1 MKPLRIFLM
10 AALFLVVFGSDGGDA
25 GWSMDTDLSSA
36 DASFWGDDYDDRS
49 GRHRAAQTILNHYV
63 LRE

>member
-1 MKPLRIFLM
+1 M